1 MHLTSP
7 TTHHAQHR
15 GPPATRTAGRVA
27 KFCLLGLWLASATA
41 VWSQTPSAN
50 FPNRAVTL
58 VVPFSTGT
66 SADAMARLMGT
77 KLSERWG
84 VPVVT
89 DNRVGAS
96 GAIGSEAVAKSAA
109 NGHTLLF
116 TATSHGTVPALR
128 PKLPFDPIKSFE
140 PVALMATSALALV
153 VPPQLGVKNF
163 NEWLALVKAKPGQL
177 NYASPGNGVVQH
189 LAMALL
195 LQETGASMS
204 HVPYKG
210 AAGAMTDLMGGHVQ
224 ASIVALQT
232 TSSLIQ
238 SGQLQ
243 MLAVMSDER
252 SAVFPKVPTLK
263 ELGYPNLVVDTWYGI
278 FAPAGTA
285 PEVVAKLNTD
295 FTTLLQLP
303 EVREAMTKHGLSPAG
318 GKPERLGQLLSREVT
333 RWKQVVNTAH
343 IQAD

>member
-1 MHLTSP
+1 MW
-7 TTHHAQHR
+7 
-15 GPPATRTAGRVA
+15 
-27 KFCLLGLWLASATA
+27 LLGWVLAVSPA
-41 VWSQTPSAN
+41 VWSQTAN
-50 FPNRAVTL
+50 SPFPLRTVTL

-66 SADAMARLMGT
+66 SADAMSRLLAH

-96 GAIGSEAVAKSAA
+96 GAIGSEAVAKSAPH
-109 NGHTLLF
+109 GHTLLF

-128 PKLPFDPIKSFE
+128 PRLPFDPIKSFE
-140 PVALMATSALALV
+140 PVVLMATSALAVV

-163 NEWLALVKAKPGQL
+163 GEWLSLVKTKPGQL

-224 ASIVALQT
+224 ASVVALQT

-252 SAVFPKVPTLK
+252 SPVFPKVPTLK

-278 FAPAGTA
+278 FAPAGTPA
-285 PEVVAKLNTD
+285 EVVLKLNAD
-295 FTTLLQLP
+295 FNLMLQQAD
-303 EVREAMTKHGLSPAG
+303 VREAMTKHGLTPIG
-318 GKPERLGQLLSREVT
+318 GKPERLGQLLSREVP
-333 RWKQVVNTAH
+333 RWKQVVSTAQ

>member
-1 MHLTSP
+1 
-7 TTHHAQHR
+7 
-15 GPPATRTAGRVA
+15 
-27 KFCLLGLWLASATA
+27 
-41 VWSQTPSAN
+41 
-50 FPNRAVTL
+50 
-58 VVPFSTGT
+58 
-66 SADAMARLMGT
+66 MARLMGT

-128 PKLPFDPIKSFE
+128 AKLPFDPIKSFE

-204 HVPYKG
+204 HVPCPRAVLVPPIKG
-210 AAGAMTDLMGGHVQ
+210 SLNKPCVQ
-224 ASIVALQT
+224 AARPPGLRVSAAPNTRGTRRAPSNPVAPGRCT
-232 TSSLIQ
+232 IE
-238 SGQLQ
+238 G
-243 MLAVMSDER
+243 MR
-252 SAVFPKVPTLK
+252 FSAPLLWPLPR
-263 ELGYPNLVVDTWYGI
+263 L
-278 FAPAGTA
+278 FAPCAMCV
-285 PEVVAKLNTD
+285 PSP
-295 FTTLLQLP
+295 LL
-303 EVREAMTKHGLSPAG
+303 
-318 GKPERLGQLLSREVT
+318 LLSLLPLLGV
-333 RWKQVVNTAH
+333 
-343 IQAD
+343 

>member
-1 MHLTSP
+1 MSRHTS
-7 TTHHAQHR
+7 A
-15 GPPATRTAGRVA
+15 
-27 KFCLLGLWLASATA
+27 LLLWLTA
-41 VWSQTPSAN
+41 LWMACISSVDAQTPSAN
-50 FPNRAVTL
+50 FPNRTVTL
-58 VVPFSTGT
+58 VVPFSTST
-66 SADAMARLMGT
+66 SADVMARL
-77 KLSERWG
+77 LSTQLSARWG

-128 PKLPFDPIKSFE
+128 AKLPFDPIKSFE

-232 TSSLIQ
+232 SSSLIQ

-263 ELGYPNLVVDTWYGI
+263 ELGYPNLVVDTWYGVM
-278 FAPAGTA
+278 APAAT
-285 PEVVAKLNTD
+285 PVEIVAKLNTELNA
-295 FTTLLQLP
+295 LLRLP
-303 EVREAMTKHGLSPAG
+303 EVREALAKQGVVPAG
-318 GKPERLGQLLSREVT
+318 GAPERLQQLVANDIA
-333 RWKQVVNTAH
+333 RWTKLVASAQIKTE
-343 IQAD
+343 